1 MARKKQ
7 YTNFTLLSETCTM
20 HTKSYADAFASYQK
34 AAKPPPYMAQ
44 TYLATAVLFSPSSK
58 PLKSK

>member
-20 HTKSYADAFASYQK
+20 HTKSYSDAFASYQK
-34 AAKPPPYMAQ
+34 AAKPAALYG
-44 TYLATAVLFSPSSK
+44 TNIFGDSSVIFSK
-58 PLKSK
+58 